1 MKFRKKLMKKHN
13 RVIMNKLD
21 KLKEVNANLK
31 EILIKL
37 EGHIFVENINVE
49 DNKKRIQVSPKVIV
63 ETK

>member
-1 MKFRKKLMKKHN
+1 MKKHN